1 VVTKE
6 N

>member
-1 VVTKE
+1 VTKE